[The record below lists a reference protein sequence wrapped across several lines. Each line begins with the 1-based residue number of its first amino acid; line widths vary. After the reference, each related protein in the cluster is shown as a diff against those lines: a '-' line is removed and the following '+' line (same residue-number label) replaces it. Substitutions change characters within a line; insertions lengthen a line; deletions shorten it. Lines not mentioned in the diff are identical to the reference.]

1 MDKEQVKAALLE
13 IDAQKA
19 ILEAKR
25 KEILDAYCLTAPFK
39 KGDKV
44 SVFGKRNGELLG
56 IGIINSVSP
65 PKYSNSLDF
74 EYDICKTKKDGT
86 PSLVRFMSYDIKI
99 IEKHG

>member
-44 SVFGKRNGELLG
+44 SVFDRNNQLLG

-74 EYDICKTKKDGT
+74 EYDICKIKKDGT